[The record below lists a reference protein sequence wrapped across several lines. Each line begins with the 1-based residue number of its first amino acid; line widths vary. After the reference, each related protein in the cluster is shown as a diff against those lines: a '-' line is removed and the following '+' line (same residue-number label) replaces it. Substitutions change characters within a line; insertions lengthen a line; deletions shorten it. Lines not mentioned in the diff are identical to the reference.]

1 MADQEGNIED
11 AVWAL
16 IFFGIGSIIFM
27 NRSENTGAGLL
38 FAGSI
43 SMLLGCAFVFRLLVK
58 PRR

>member
-1 MADQEGNIED
+1 MAEEPDSIED

-27 NRSENTGAGLL
+27 NRSDETGAAFI

-43 SMLLGCAFVFRLLVK
+43 SMFLGCAFVFRLLVK
-58 PRR
+58 PKR